1 MVTRREFLEGL
12 AISGAGL
19 ALGATARSYAQILG
33 SNDRVN
39 FAVIGLNGRANAH
52 LSSIKANRDAARVTH
67 VCDVDADILSKFAEA
82 TRREMGEPAVAEKD
96 FRKVLES
103 KDVDALAIATPDH
116 WHAPMTIAALQA
128 GKHVYLEKPCSHNP
142 AEGEMLAEAVRKY
155 RKLVQMGTQQRSSP
169 HTIEIIKGIREGV
182 IGKPYFTKAWY
193 SNTRKSIGTGKEIPP
208 PSQLDW
214 ELWQGPA
221 PRRAYRDNLHPYNW
235 HWFKIYGTGETLNNG
250 THEVDVCRW
259 ALGVDYPKRIT
270 ASGGRYHFHD
280 DWQFYDTLVTN
291 FEYEDA
297 TISWEGR
304 SCDGMKLYGRDRGSA
319 IMGTTGTVILD
330 RDGYE
335 IYDLK
340 GNKTSE
346 FRAGGAGTTTADLV
360 GRDSMTDAHFANF
373 IAGIQKGEKLRAPVV
388 DGNIGVTMLQ
398 LSNIA
403 WEVQRELH
411 LDPKTGHILNDAPA
425 MKLWGREYANGWEP
439 RV

>member
-1 MVTRREFLEGL
+1 MVTRREFLDGL
-12 AISGAGL
+12 AASAAGL
-19 ALGATARSYAQILG
+19 AVGISARSYAQILG

-52 LSSIKANRDAARVTH
+52 LSSIKANHDAARVTH
-67 VCDVDADILSKFAEA
+67 VCDVDGEILNKFAEA
-82 TRREMGEPAVAEKD
+82 TRKEMGEPAVAEKD

-103 KDVDALAIATPDH
+103 KQVDAVAIAAPDH

-142 AEGEMLAEAVRKY
+142 AEGEMLAQAVSKY

-169 HTIEIIKGIREGV
+169 HTIEIIGKIREGI
-182 IGKPYFTKAWY
+182 IGKPYFAKAWY
-193 SNTRKSIGTGKEIPP
+193 SNTRKAIGSGKEIPP
-208 PSQLDW
+208 PPQLDW

-235 HWFKIYGTGETLNNG
+235 HWFKVYGTGETLNNG

-280 DWQFYDTLVTN
+280 DWQFYDTLVTS
-291 FEYEDA
+291 FEYDNA

-304 SCDGMKLYGRDRGSA
+304 SCEGMKLYGRDRGSA
-319 IMGTTGTVILD
+319 IMGTTGTVLVD

-346 FRAGGAGTTTADLV
+346 FKADGAGTTTADLV
-360 GRDSMTDAHFANF
+360 GRDSMTDAHFANI

-388 DGNIGVTMLQ
+388 DGNTGVTMLQ

-411 LDPKTGHILNDAPA
+411 LDPKTGHIQNDAEA
-425 MKLWGREYANGWEP
+425 MKLWGREYAKGWEP